1 MTALRHSFLLKL
13 VGAISIAVSSAHAIT
28 TMTYDSSVPALFE
41 MVNLKFDGQAVDIY
55 AGQLGVRF
63 STGVSGLLYC
73 ADPFV
78 ALRIDSVDVIQRSAG
93 AVDQGGRLSW
103 MYDSFATTI
112 TQGWQAAAFQLA
124 VWDVVSDGG
133 DGFRDGRIQATSAT
147 NPDILNAAIS
157 MVTNSQGN
165 SSNSGSFYEPVS
177 GANFSQTLF
186 SASFSP
192 VPEPGTYLLMGA
204 GIGIFGLFRRRL

>member
-1 MTALRHSFLLKL
+1 M
-13 VGAISIAVSSAHAIT
+13 T

-41 MVNLKFDGQAVDIY
+41 TVNLAFDGQAVDIY

-63 STGVSGLLYC
+63 STGVSGLLFC

-78 ALRIDSVDVIQRSAG
+78 ALRIDSVDVVQLSAG
-93 AVDQGGRLSW
+93 TVNQGGRLSW
-103 MYDSFATTI
+103 MYDSFASTI

-133 DGFRDGRIQATSAT
+133 DGFGAGRIQATSAT
-147 NPDILNAAIS
+147 NPDILNAAVS
-157 MVTNSQGN
+157 LVTNSQGK
-165 SSNSGSFYEPVS
+165 SSDSGSFYEPVS
-177 GANFSQTLF
+177 GASFSQTLF

-204 GIGIFGLFRRRL
+204 GLGIFGLFRRRP